1 MSSDVLLLILTLQAQ
16 TLLTEEHPHLNYTF
30 HCQPL
35 KQP

>member
-1 MSSDVLLLILTLQAQ
+1 MSSDVSLLILTLQVQMLLMESQ
-16 TLLTEEHPHLNYTF
+16 THLNYTF